1 MIHAQSVTIEGKLMT
16 ISNLFLATKRK
27 FIKYLANV
35 ATVLLLTG
43 CNDSDSPL
51 FGDPVNEGSN
61 GELVSVLLVG
71 NSLMNGVRL
80 RLTSLL
86 ASSGYI
92 ADIGVSNPGG
102 YWLYQHDDYAPT
114 LDLIA
119 QG

>member
-86 ASSGYI
+86 ASSG
-92 ADIGVSNPGG
+92 
-102 YWLYQHDDYAPT
+102 
-114 LDLIA
+114 
-119 QG
+119 